1 MLNHTTSYPPK
12 RPHPRRNQKTTG
24 YQLPRGRARAARRPG
39 ATYLN
44 HSQGFGSAGRRGY
57 GVNRAPR
64 LTLRQSG
71 GRRNNARRS
80 YAIVIVGC
88 ALLFFVASVI
98 WYLNRG
104 VTITLNGEE
113 ASIHINGTVAQ
124 LIENEG
130 LDEQY
135 DAGDLLAVD
144 DSVLERGGGDRYSV
158 QVNGKK
164 IAMDDLSNVQL
175 SGGEKVKIADGAD
188 KYEKHDVKATKIEP
202 TITVDGTGAIGYVKT
217 WGVPG
222 RSEVWTGKQ
231 SGIVKDRGV
240 VQKVQNC
247 EVVYRSVTPD
257 KGNYVAL
264 TFDEGPSEYTQKI
277 LDVLNEKGVKATF
290 FLQGKAVEEN
300 VAAAKAIAD
309 AGHELG
315 SNAYTD
321 TNLTKLSDDDLRSQL
336 TSGFDAIK
344 DATGTS
350 TCLLRAPYAAFS
362 AKNWAE
368 GMDLVSAVVSWN
380 LDSGD
385 WLLPGASSVVDT
397 VVGSVRN
404 GNIVLLTD
412 NDATG
417 SQTAEALGD
426 LIDQLQDKGYKLVTL
441 SELVATDKD
450 LAKELDLSQVSMPDD
465 AVLPSVAA
473 KDAAGD
479 ANTAAE

>member
-1 MLNHTTSYPPK
+1 MSGPLKRFVFLFCSLGIMFLAGWEAATVKSSLRETTQE
-12 RPHPRRNQKTTG
+12 N
-24 YQLPRGRARAARRPG
+24 PG
-39 ATYLN
+39 ADVEII
-44 HSQGFGSAGRRGY
+44 R
-57 GVNRAPR
+57 
-64 LTLRQSG
+64 
-71 GRRNNARRS
+71 
-80 YAIVIVGC
+80 
-88 ALLFFVASVI
+88 
-98 WYLNRG
+98 
-104 VTITLNGEE
+104 E
-113 ASIHINGTVAQ
+113 
-124 LIENEG
+124 
-130 LDEQY
+130 
-135 DAGDLLAVD
+135 DAGGSSDTAQEGAGQND
-144 DSVLERGGGDRYSV
+144 
-158 QVNGKK
+158 
-164 IAMDDLSNVQL
+164 
-175 SGGEKVKIADGAD
+175 GEQ
-188 KYEKHDVKATKIEP
+188 P
-202 TITVDGTGAIGYVKT
+202 
-217 WGVPG
+217 
-222 RSEVWTGKQ
+222 R
-231 SGIVKDRGV
+231 
-240 VQKVQNC
+240 
-247 EVVYRSVTPD
+247 
-257 KGNYVAL
+257 VAL